1 MRRSHQ
7 LASLSISLGLS
18 LFAYHAGA
26 VSMNG
31 RTILGTSED
40 PRIQQCG
47 IRIAGGDF
55 ADLSPFIQAAADFD
69 GSFDLD
75 VTKTSKA
82 GTSQTRQSNR
92 IAAGTIGASHI
103 RLDLPARVA
112 IKMSVVDVT
121 GKMVCRISETI
132 DLDGTTAL

>member
-1 MRRSHQ
+1 
-7 LASLSISLGLS
+7 
-18 LFAYHAGA
+18 
-26 VSMNG
+26 MNG

-47 IRIAGGDF
+47 IRIADGDF